1 MFGIV
6 ICIFYF
12 FDGEK
17 SVLTKKWK
25 KKKLICFPF
34 FLPKKK
40 NVDLFSFFFTKKKRG
55 KILHLH
61 ILILKILHYDSPVFD
76 KLIWCK
82 IFFFFHILSWLGLF

>member
-25 KKKLICFPF
+25 KKKS
-34 FLPKKK
+34 
-40 NVDLFSFFFTKKKRG
+40 VDLFSSFLQKKKKRG

-61 ILILKILHYDSPVFD
+61 ILILKILHYDNPVFD

-82 IFFFFHILSWLGLF
+82 IFSFFFFIF

>member
-1 MFGIV
+1 MFRIV

-12 FDGEK
+12 FNGEK

-25 KKKLICFPF
+25 KKKVLICFPF
-34 FLPKKK
+34 FFP
-40 NVDLFSFFFTKKKRG
+40 KKKRG

-61 ILILKILHYDSPVFD
+61 ILILKILHYDNPVFD

-82 IFFFFHILSWLGLF
+82 IFPFFLFPIF

>member
-1 MFGIV
+1 MFRIV

-25 KKKLICFPF
+25 KKKS
-34 FLPKKK
+34 
-40 NVDLFSFFFTKKKRG
+40 VDFFSFFFYQKKRG

-61 ILILKILHYDSPVFD
+61 ILILKILHYDNPVFD

-82 IFFFFHILSWLGLF
+82 IFPFFFFPYFKLIGPILGQFLASGP